1 MRPEILKGQR
11 PAGGRELKTLGID
24 FALSEKALSVRV
36 KIPEG
41 GRIGSGRGKAGL
53 KPAKHVMD
61 ARTVFESTFCT
72 RLKQH

>member
-11 PAGGRELKTLGID
+11 PAGERELKTLGID

-41 GRIGSGRGKAGL
+41 GRIGSGRGKAG
-53 KPAKHVMD
+53 
-61 ARTVFESTFCT
+61 
-72 RLKQH
+72 